1 MPPRATMFDDIALD
15 LADWIDRTAE
25 EIAQAMAPRG
35 VQPFAAQMSS
45 QQKMD
50 YYRSRLFNP
59 DGSPN
64 MTGRAAELQRLGPE
78 GFANVYKAVLQA
90 HPELRQ
96 ASAPTPGPVGA
107 PGPGPAAAPVGRS
120 LRPPGL
126 PPLAPTPVPGGPV

>member
-1 MPPRATMFDDIALD
+1 MEVPSLMPPRATMFDDIALD

-35 VQPFAAQMSS
+35 VQPFAAHMSS

-50 YYRSRLFNP
+50 YYKSRLFNP

-90 HPELRQ
+90 YPELRQ
-96 ASAPTPGPVGA
+96 ASAPVPPA
-107 PGPGPAAAPVGRS
+107 PRAGPAMPS